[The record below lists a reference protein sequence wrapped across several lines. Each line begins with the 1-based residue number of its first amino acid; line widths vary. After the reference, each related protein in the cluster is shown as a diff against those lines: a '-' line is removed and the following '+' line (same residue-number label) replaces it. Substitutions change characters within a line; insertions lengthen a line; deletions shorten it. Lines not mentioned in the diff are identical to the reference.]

1 MSDFIY
7 GFFGTL
13 AIVFGIISI
22 IFDIALVVN
31 LLYGN
36 TIPIWM
42 AISPGVS
49 CICGGIWTRVA
60 DV

>member
-1 MSDFIY
+1 MKNFFF
-7 GFFGTL
+7 GFFATV

-36 TIPIWM
+36 AIPIWM

>member
-1 MSDFIY
+1 MNFIY
-7 GFFGTL
+7 GFL
-13 AIVFGIISI
+13 AAISIVFGIISI

-36 TIPIWM
+36 VVPIWM

-49 CICGGIWTRVA
+49 CICGGLWAVVQ
-60 DV
+60 DM